1 MIDKFQKGGCSVG
14 ISKWLTS
21 TEAAGELGVTDQTIR
36 NLVYRGA
43 LKGHR
48 FGGGGYIRIHRDS
61 LQKLIDDSEI
71 KISPRAKELMNDGAG
86 E

>member
-1 MIDKFQKGGCSVG
+1 VSV
-14 ISKWLTS
+14 SKWLTS
-21 TEAAGELGVTDQTIR
+21 TEAALELGVTDQTIR
-36 NLVYRGA
+36 NLVHKGA

-61 LQKLIDDSEI
+61 LQQLIDESEI
-71 KISPRAKELMNDGAG
+71 KINPRARELIN